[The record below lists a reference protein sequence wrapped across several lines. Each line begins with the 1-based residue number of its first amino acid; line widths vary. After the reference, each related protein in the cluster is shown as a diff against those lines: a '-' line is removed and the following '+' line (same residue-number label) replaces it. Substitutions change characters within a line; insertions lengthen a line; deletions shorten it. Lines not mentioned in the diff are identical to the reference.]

1 MTSAACT
8 AIVLVWAACVFV
20 CNALDV
26 SGIWVGC
33 ALKSCNSPKLHAQV

>member
-20 CNALDV
+20 CNELDV
-26 SGIWVGC
+26 GGLC
-33 ALKSCNSPKLHAQV
+33 FEKL